1 MNLKEFMK
9 LFFRKFWLK
18 FISFNKVQKTL
29 ILSLLASLVIVLLSV
44 TVNQSFYDK
53 KGSLFVSLLLIFL
66 FIVGYSVI
74 VLFVRFL
81 LTGIRN
87 SEKLNKFGFMNSKIL
102 FLYSLIV
109 FFISM
114 GAMLL
119 GLVRNSTIFAVL
131 LSTVAFLSAGVC
143 SLMFIKFLFHF
154 NFVRKLF
161 TFGILGIV
169 LLFLVYLFIGRPH
182 SIYGNSMLPGLT
194 DRSYLLTTKVLYYL
208 SEPKRGDV
216 IVFTTPIS
224 STDEFI
230 SRIIGLPGETIS
242 IKNGDV
248 YINGQVLVEKYL
260 FSAKSTKGGVFLE
273 EMKPFDIPTDS
284 YFVMGDNRENSND
297 SRSWGPIKKSAISGK
312 AWIRHW
318 PLKEF
323 GTKVN

>member
-1 MNLKEFMK
+1 MK
-9 LFFRKFWLK
+9 SFFQKSWLR
-18 FISFNKVQKTL
+18 FSSFNKIQKTFV
-29 ILSLLASLVIVLLSV
+29 LSLLTSILLVLVAVFI
-44 TVNQSFYDK
+44 NQSTYDK
-53 KGSLFVSLLLIFL
+53 RGMLIISLLLISS
-66 FIVGYSVI
+66 FIAGVSLIIMLLSKVGRILSNRI
-74 VLFVRFL
+74 H
-81 LTGIRN
+81 GN
-87 SEKLNKFGFMNSKIL
+87 EKLNKLGFMNSKIL
-102 FLYSLIV
+102 FLYALIA
-109 FFISM
+109 FFISI

-119 GLVRNSTIFAVL
+119 GLAKSSTIFAIL
-131 LSTVAFLSAGVC
+131 LSTVALLSAGVC
-143 SLMFIKFLFHF
+143 SLIFIKFIFHF

-169 LLFLVYLFIGRPH
+169 LFFLVYLFIGRPH
-182 SIYGNSMLPGLT
+182 SIYGNSMLPGLA
-194 DRSYLLTTKVLYYL
+194 DRSYLLTTKVPYYL

-216 IVFTTPIS
+216 IVFTTAIS

-248 YINGQVLVEKYL
+248 YINGQVLVENYL
-260 FSAKSTKGGVFLE
+260 FSAKSTRGGAFLE
-273 EMKPFDIPTDS
+273 EMNPFSIPADN

-297 SRSWGPIKKSAISGK
+297 SRAWGTIKKSAISGK